1 MLATTWMEP
10 NLGTLGPGLL
20 IRPWWDAWTR
30 EAASLKMSLLKQSVD
45 SPHDMTTVVDHEA

>member
-30 EAASLKMSLLKQSVD
+30 EAASLKMSSLKQSVD